1 MAAYD
6 GIGGISSV
14 GSLSVYTGKMR
25 HDIAPSEINANKFDS
40 VHISGKQRGN
50 DTFRKECISRISQE
64 LRTSTSTSEI
74 LSLQKA
80 VDEGTYVPDPMAIA
94 GRMLLLYEDR

>member
-1 MAAYD
+1 MAYD

-25 HDIAPSEINANKFDS
+25 RDIAPSEINSNKFDS
-40 VHISGKQRGN
+40 VHISAAGRG
-50 DTFRKECISRISQE
+50 DDSFRKECISRISQE

-74 LSLQKA
+74 LSLKKA
-80 VDEGTYVPDPMAIA
+80 VEEGTYVPDPMAIA
-94 GRMLLLYEDR
+94 GRMLMIYED